1 MNVDFSGRVD
11 LTTKITSNVT
21 IFLHMRGGLVD
32 GSIKDLEDFEILVG
46 SKIGTWVGTNL
57 QMCV

>member
-1 MNVDFSGRVD
+1 MSQFLCIWARV
-11 LTTKITSNVT
+11 
-21 IFLHMRGGLVD
+21 LHMRGGLVD